1 MIILDDT
8 SLDMAA
14 AGSAGAI
21 FFNQGQVC
29 TAGSRLYVQRKR
41 FDQVLERLAA
51 IAGDLSIGPGLDPT
65 TQINPL
71 VSARQQERVLGM
83 IESGW
88 LRAPAWSAAGAPGR
102 DGVLRAADDPADVT
116 PGMQVVREEIFGPVL
131 VATPFD
137 DLDEAVRLA
146 NDSIYGLGASIWSN
160 DLRQVMD
167 LVPRIKAG
175 TVWVNAHNLL
185 DPSMPFGGFK
195 QSGIGREMGHAAIEA
210 YTENKSV
217 CIAY

>member
-1 MIILDDT
+1 VIILDDT

-51 IAGDLSIGPGLDPT
+51 IASDLSIGPGLDPT

-83 IESGW
+83 IE
-88 LRAPAWSAAGAPGR
+88 R
-102 DGVLRAADDPADVT
+102 GVA
-116 PGMQVVREEIFGPVL
+116 E
-131 VATPFD
+131 
-137 DLDEAVRLA
+137 
-146 NDSIYGLGASIWSN
+146 GAS
-160 DLRQVMD
+160 V
-167 LVPRIKAG
+167 V
-175 TVWVNAHNLL
+175 
-185 DPSMPFGGFK
+185 
-195 QSGIGREMGHAAIEA
+195 
-210 YTENKSV
+210 
-217 CIAY
+217 